1 MRVCECVCVCESLCV
16 CVCGVCLYESLCVSV
31 CVRACE
37 SVSLCVCV
45 CLYESLCVS
54 VFVRVCVW
62 CVCVRANQHKN
73 TYKHVSYSKYIL
85 LINNCIIINMHN
97 I

>member
-1 MRVCECVCVCESLCV
+1 MCV

-54 VFVRVCVW
+54 VFVRVCVSLCVCVW

>member
-1 MRVCECVCVCESLCV
+1 MRE
-16 CVCGVCLYESLCVSV
+16 
-31 CVRACE
+31 CVRAC
-37 SVSLCVCV
+37 
-45 CLYESLCVS
+45 
-54 VFVRVCVW
+54 VCVW